1 MSAIDIEYVLSEL
14 SLNEKVSLLSGLS
27 QKQPRLSRLKL
38 PQLTRPAGIDGWHTS
53 AIPRLGIPS
62 IRMSDGPNGVRG
74 TRFFNGVPSA
84 CLPCGTALGATFDTE
99 LIFSLGKLL
108 GLECKA
114 KGAHVLLGPTINIQ
128 RSPLGGRGFES
139 FSEDPVL
146 SGSLATSY
154 CLGIQTENV
163 IPTPKHLVCN
173 DQEHERVAVNALVT
187 ERALREIYL
196 LPFQL
201 VITGANPQALM
212 TSYNKVNGCH
222 ASESPDLLQDVVRK
236 EWNYKGL
243 IMSDWFGTYSVSEAL
258 NAGLDLEMP
267 GPSRFRASCLV
278 HAITSNK
285 VLERTIN
292 DRVRSVLELVKRT
305 SSSGIPENAVEIP
318 RNLPEDR
325 ALLRRAAAESI
336 VLLKN
341 NDQVLPLDSTKRT
354 LVIGPNANIAT
365 YCGGGSAALPGY
377 YAITPLEGI
386 KSSCTGGVFFSQ
398 GVYGHKELPLLG
410 DQLKTEDGRPGYIF
424 RVFTEP
430 SSNKSRKAVDTLHMK
445 SSSAFLMDYK
455 HPEVHSDLYYVTMEG
470 IFEPIESGIYDFG
483 LTVAGTGELFID
495 GEKVVDNKNNQRQGT
510 SFFGI
515 GTPEECGSKYLEANK
530 RYNILVDY
538 GTAPTSNLKLH
549 GVVSFGPGG
558 LRVGGCKRIDA
569 EHAIQEAVDLV
580 AKFDQVV
587 VCVGLS
593 GEWESEGFDRPHMD
607 LPPMSDQLVQR
618 ILAVQPNAAVVVQ
631 SGTPVA
637 MPWARDVKALLYAW
651 YGGNETGNGIA
662 DVIFGNV
669 NPSGKLPLSFPEFIE
684 QNPAYLSYRSEAG
697 RVLYSEDI
705 YVGYRYYEKV
715 KVKPLF
721 PFGYGLSY
729 TEFRVS
735 GLGISQPLKAHDNIK
750 EEVLEVSVTVENIGP
765 CSGAETVQVYIS
777 PPVEASISRPVRE
790 LKGFKKVKLQQ
801 GQRERVLIV
810 IPMTLATS
818 FWDERLS
825 SWLSEMGEYTVTVV
839 GSGEQNVLSAGL
851 VICRTRR
858 WNGLPRPDITPKL
871 RHEDIN
877 GK

>member
-1 MSAIDIEYVLSEL
+1 MSAIDIEHVLSEL

-27 QKQPRLSRLKL
+27 QRPAQNCQSKHPR
-38 PQLTRPAGIDGWHTS
+38 LTRPTGIDAWHTL

-74 TRFFNGVPSA
+74 TRFFNGVLSA
-84 CLPCGTALGATFDTE
+84 CLPCATALGASFDTE

-154 CLGIQTENV
+154 CLGVQTEDI

-173 DQEHERVAVNALVT
+173 DQEHERVAANALVT

-201 VITGANPQALM
+201 VITGANPQAIM

-222 ASESPDLLQDVVRK
+222 TSENSGLLQDVVRK
-236 EWNYKGL
+236 EWNYHGL
-243 IMSDWFGTYSVSEAL
+243 IMSDWYVDTLLIEFSSSVADQNRFGTYSVSEAL

-267 GPSRFRASCLV
+267 GPSRFRGPRLV

-285 VLERTIN
+285 VSESTIN
-292 DRVRSVLELVKRT
+292 DRVRSVLNLVKRT
-305 SSSGIPENAVEIP
+305 SSSGIPENVAETQ

-325 ALLRRAAAESI
+325 ELLRRAASESI

-341 NDQVLPLDSTKRT
+341 DDQILPLDPTKKT
-354 LVIGPNANIAT
+354 LVIGPNANIAA

-386 KSSCTGGVFFSQ
+386 KNSCTGGVSFSQ

-424 RVFTEP
+424 SVFTEP
-430 SSNKSRKAVDTLHMK
+430 SSNKRRKAVDILHMK

-455 HPEVHSDLYYVTMEG
+455 HPEINSDLYYITMEG
-470 IFEPIESGIYDFG
+470 IFEPMESGIYDFG

-495 GEKVVDNKNNQRQGT
+495 GEKVVDNKKNQRQGT

-530 RYNILVDY
+530 RYHILVDY

-569 EHAIQEAVDLV
+569 EGAMQEAVDL
-580 AKFDQVV
+580 AANFDQVI

-593 GEWESEGFDRPHMD
+593 GEWESEGFDRLHMD
-607 LPPMSDQLVQR
+607 LPPMSDQLVR
-618 ILAVQPNAAVVVQ
+618 RVLAIQPKAVVVMQ
-631 SGTPVA
+631 SGMPVA
-637 MPWARDVKALLYAW
+637 MPWARDVKALLHAW

-669 NPSGKLPLSFPEFIE
+669 NPVGIE
-684 QNPAYLSYRSEAG
+684 RI
-697 RVLYSEDI
+697 LY
-705 YVGYRYYEKV
+705 
-715 KVKPLF
+715 
-721 PFGYGLSY
+721 
-729 TEFRVS
+729 
-735 GLGISQPLKAHDNIK
+735 
-750 EEVLEVSVTVENIGP
+750 
-765 CSGAETVQVYIS
+765 
-777 PPVEASISRPVRE
+777 
-790 LKGFKKVKLQQ
+790 
-801 GQRERVLIV
+801 
-810 IPMTLATS
+810 
-818 FWDERLS
+818 
-825 SWLSEMGEYTVTVV
+825 
-839 GSGEQNVLSAGL
+839 
-851 VICRTRR
+851 
-858 WNGLPRPDITPKL
+858 
-871 RHEDIN
+871 
-877 GK
+877 

>member
-1 MSAIDIEYVLSEL
+1 MSEIDIEHVLSEL
-14 SLNEKVSLLSGLS
+14 SLNEKVSLLSG
-27 QKQPRLSRLKL
+27 
-38 PQLTRPAGIDGWHTS
+38 IDGWHTS
-53 AIPRLGIPS
+53 AIPRLGVPS

-84 CLPCGTALGATFDTE
+84 CLPCATALGASFDTD

-154 CLGIQTENV
+154 CLGVQTENV

-201 VITGANPQALM
+201 VITGANPHALM
-212 TSYNKVNGCH
+212 ASYNKVNGCH
-222 ASESPDLLQDVVRK
+222 ASESRALLRDVVRK
-236 EWNYKGL
+236 EWNYNGL
-243 IMSDWFGTYSVSEAL
+243 IMSDWFGTYSVSEAV

-267 GPSRFRASCLV
+267 GPSRFRGPSLV
-278 HAITSNK
+278 HAVTSNK
-285 VLERTIN
+285 VSERTID
-292 DRVRSVLELVKRT
+292 DRVQSVLELVKRT
-305 SSSGIPENAVEIP
+305 ASSGIPESAAEAQ

-341 NDQVLPLDSTKRT
+341 DDQILPLDSTKKT
-354 LVIGPNANIAT
+354 LVIGPNANIAA

-386 KSSCTGGVFFSQ
+386 SNCCTGGVAFSQ
-398 GVYGHKELPLLG
+398 GLYGHKELPLLG
-410 DQLKTEDGRPGYIF
+410 EQLKTDDGRTGYTF
-424 RVFTEP
+424 KVFTEP
-430 SSNKSRKAVDTLHMK
+430 SSYKSRKAVDILHMK

-455 HPEVHSDLYYVTMEG
+455 HPEVHSDLYYITMDG
-470 IFEPIESGIYDFG
+470 IFEPVESGMYDFG

-495 GEKVVDNKNNQRQGT
+495 GEKVVDNKTNQRQGT

-515 GTPEECGSKYLEANK
+515 GTPEERGSKYLEANK
-530 RYNILVDY
+530 RYHIMVDY

-558 LRVGGCKRIDA
+558 LRVGGCKRIDT
-569 EHAIQEAVDLV
+569 ERAIQEAVDL
-580 AKFDQVV
+580 AATFDQVV

-618 ILAVQPNAAVVVQ
+618 VLDVQPNAAVVVQ
-631 SGTPVA
+631 SGTPVT
-637 MPWARDVKALLYAW
+637 MSWARDAKALLHAW
-651 YGGNETGNGIA
+651 YGGNETGHGIA

-684 QNPAYLSYRSEAG
+684 KNPAYLSYRSEAG

-705 YVGYRYYEKV
+705 YVGYRYYDKV

-721 PFGYGLSY
+721 AFGYGLSY
-729 TEFRVS
+729 TVFRLS
-735 GLGISQPLKAHDNIK
+735 GLATSQPLEARDNIK
-750 EEVLEVSVTVENIGP
+750 EEVLEVSVSVENIGP
-765 CSGAETVQVYIS
+765 RHGAEIVQVYIS
-777 PPVEASISRPVRE
+777 PPKYASISRPVKE

-801 GQRERVLIV
+801 GEKGEAMIV
-810 IPMTLATS
+810 IPIALATS
-818 FWDERLS
+818 FWDERS
-825 SWLSEMGEYTVTVV
+825 SAWVSEAGEYTVTVV
-839 GSGEQNVLSAGL
+839 GTGEQNVLSTGF
-851 VICRTRR
+851 VISRTRV
-858 WNGLPRPDITPKL
+858 WNGLCEPVITDVSQ
-871 RHEDIN
+871 HVNGN

>member
-1 MSAIDIEYVLSEL
+1 MSAIDIEHVLSEL
-14 SLNEKVSLLSGLS
+14 SLNEKVSLLSG
-27 QKQPRLSRLKL
+27 
-38 PQLTRPAGIDGWHTS
+38 IDGWHTS
-53 AIPRLGIPS
+53 AIPRLGVPS

-84 CLPCGTALGATFDTE
+84 CLPCATALGASFDTE

-154 CLGIQTENV
+154 CLGVQTENV

-201 VITGANPQALM
+201 VVAGANPQALM
-212 TSYNKVNGCH
+212 ASYNKVNGCH
-222 ASESPDLLQDVVRK
+222 ASESPALLQEVVRK

-243 IMSDWFGTYSVSEAL
+243 IMSDWFGTYSVSEAV

-267 GPSRFRASCLV
+267 GPSRFRGPGLV
-278 HAITSNK
+278 HAVTSNK
-285 VLERTIN
+285 VSERTIN
-292 DRVRSVLELVKRT
+292 DRVQSVLELVKRT
-305 SSSGIPENAVEIP
+305 ASSGIPENAAEAQ

-341 NDQVLPLDSTKRT
+341 DDQILPLDSTKRT
-354 LVIGPNANIAT
+354 LVIGPNANIAA

-386 KSSCTGGVFFSQ
+386 SNCCTGGVAFSQ
-398 GVYGHKELPLLG
+398 GFYGHKELPLLG
-410 DQLKTEDGRPGYIF
+410 EQLKTEDGRPGYTF
-424 RVFTEP
+424 KVFTEP
-430 SSNKSRKAVDTLHMK
+430 SSNKNRKAVDILHMK

-455 HPEVHSDLYYVTMEG
+455 HPEVHSDLYYITIEG
-470 IFEPIESGIYDFG
+470 VFEPMESGIYDFG

-495 GEKVVDNKNNQRQGT
+495 GDKVVDNKTNQRQGT

-515 GTPEECGSKYLEANK
+515 GTPEERGSKYLEANK
-530 RYNILVDY
+530 RYNIMVDY

-558 LRVGGCKRIDA
+558 LRVGGCKRIDT
-569 EHAIQEAVDLV
+569 ERAIQEAVDL
-580 AKFDQVV
+580 AATFDQVV

-607 LPPMSDQLVQR
+607 LPPMSDHLVQR
-618 ILAVQPNAAVVVQ
+618 VLDVQPNAAVVVQ
-631 SGTPVA
+631 SGTPVT
-637 MPWARDVKALLYAW
+637 MPWARDAKALLHAW
-651 YGGNETGNGIA
+651 YGGNETGHGIA

-684 QNPAYLSYRSEAG
+684 ENPAYLSYRSEGG

-721 PFGYGLSY
+721 SFGYGLSY
-729 TEFRVS
+729 TVFRLS
-735 GLGISQPLKAHDNIK
+735 GLATSQPLEARDNIK
-750 EEVLEVSVTVENIGP
+750 EEVLEVSVAVENIGP
-765 CSGAETVQVYIS
+765 RNGAEVVQVYIS
-777 PPVEASISRPVRE
+777 PPKYASISRPVKE

-801 GQRERVLIV
+801 GEKKKVMIV
-810 IPMTLATS
+810 IPIALATS
-818 FWDERLS
+818 FWDERS
-825 SWLSEMGEYTVTVV
+825 SAWLSEAGEYTVTVV
-839 GSGEQNVLSAGL
+839 GTGEQNVLSTGF
-851 VICRTRR
+851 VITRTRG
-858 WNGLPRPDITPKL
+858 WNGLCGPVTSDVSRDVS
-871 RHEDIN
+871 RHVNGN